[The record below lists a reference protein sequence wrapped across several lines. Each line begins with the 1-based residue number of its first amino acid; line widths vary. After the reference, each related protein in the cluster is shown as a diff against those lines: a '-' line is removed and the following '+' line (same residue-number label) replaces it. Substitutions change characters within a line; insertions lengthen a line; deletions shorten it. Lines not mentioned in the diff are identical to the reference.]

1 MGHNVDFGLVA
12 LFAVQCGLVAL
23 VYHAWKG
30 VQNERNALVTA
41 KKEVESLPAAFKLLE
56 GKMSAVEESPK
67 AVLRRIQEAEASL
80 GKCDSGIDRLNNLFD
95 TLNGRVSALQ
105 RAAKDKSAPAAKADP
120 APQGEDGEAYGP
132 ASPGSLSQEAEEQRP
147 AIPPTFGKKW
157 RVA

>member
-1 MGHNVDFGLVA
+1 MIDFGLVA
-12 LFAVQCGLVAL
+12 LFAVQCGMVAL

-41 KKEVESLPAAFKLLE
+41 KKEVEALPAAFAVLA
-56 GKMSAVEESPK
+56 GRVSSVEESPK

-80 GKCDSGIDRLNNLFD
+80 GKADSGIDRLNNLFD

-105 RAAKDKSAPAAKADP
+105 RAAKDKKAPPAEPDP
-120 APQGEDGEAYGP
+120 APQGEDGEAYGQ
-132 ASPGSLSQEAEEQRP
+132 ASPGSFPPTLPEVTP
-147 AIPPTFGKKW
+147 AIPPMFGKKW